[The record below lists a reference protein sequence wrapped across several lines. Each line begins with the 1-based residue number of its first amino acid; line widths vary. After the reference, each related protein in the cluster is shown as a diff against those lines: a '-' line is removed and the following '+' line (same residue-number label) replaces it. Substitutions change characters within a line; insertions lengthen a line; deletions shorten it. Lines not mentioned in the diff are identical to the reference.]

1 MDSEKIDEL
10 LDRYWNCKTTLEEEE
25 QLKAY
30 FQQSQ
35 IPESLKETA
44 ALFRYFDLQKK
55 KDLTDVSFNRSVI
68 RKIQAPKKGKIAT
81 LLFNTM
87 RIAAGILVLIVAIWL
102 VRIELRKSNSA
113 EVTDTYN
120 DPRMAFEET
129 KKALMMISKSFSTAE
144 EHAKKINVFNEAQ
157 KELQRKESK
166 TEL

>member
-68 RKIQAPKKGKIAT
+68 RKIRAPKKGKMAT

-102 VRIELRKSNSA
+102 VRIELRKSNPA

-144 EHAKKINVFNEAQ
+144 EQAKKINIFNEAQ

-166 TEL
+166 SEL